1 MTNDE
6 LEAVRARAAKATP
19 GPWEADHGCAKGY
32 GPAAWATVVAPDGKV
47 LFDTINGG
55 HVLLT
60 DPDYEGEWRDETG
73 DLNATFIAHARTD
86 IPALLDEVER
96 LRGDAHIQRNFWQME
111 DALARAEAHAERL
124 SELLTR
130 ALWEIRSQSC
140 DGAIYDE
147 PLEDDIE
154 QALSAYNQRTET

>member
-32 GPAAWATVVAPDGKV
+32 GPDAWATVVAPDGKV

-124 SELLTR
+124 AS
-130 ALWEIRSQSC
+130 ALEFIT
-140 DGAIYDE
+140 DE
-147 PLEDDIE
+147 RVDRENITTAQLEGLR
-154 QALSAYNQRTET
+154 QALSDYTQRTET

>member
-32 GPAAWATVVAPDGKV
+32 GPDAWATVVAPEGKV

-96 LRGDAHIQRNFWQME
+96 LQHDVDR
-111 DALARAEAHAERL
+111 AREAQGELLAHAERL
-124 SELLTR
+124 AGALTK
-130 ALWEIRSQSC
+130 
-140 DGAIYDE
+140 G
-147 PLEDDIE
+147 LEVSLMRGPQDDTDTAARE
-154 QALSAYNQRTET
+154 FRDQARQALSAYRGEMK